1 MIRGETTMNWI
12 IKAAI
17 IISIGFLIDGV
28 LYKKIIKLEKQADHG
43 QEEWDDKSY
52 DGRNEKN

>member
-1 MIRGETTMNWI
+1 MNWI

-17 IISIGFLIDGV
+17 IISIGFLIGGV